1 MNLSLVRRRATDRGR
16 SVFYAFLF
24 VAQQLWAAQSGSVPA
39 NTPEADR
46 LIAVG
51 KTWSTVKY
59 FHPYLADRPIDWD
72 KALLDA
78 LPRVRTAR
86 DAAEYKAAVN
96 AMLSVLGDPLT
107 RVLSA
112 GETVDLPSE
121 ATPQRT
127 RIHYG
132 LAPHT
137 NGWRGFYSG
146 VIERSA
152 TPVSVMSQ
160 PLGEQLTASIRLS
173 EPIA

>member
-1 MNLSLVRRRATDRGR
+1 MNLWLVRQRATDRGV
-16 SVFYAFLF
+16 SVLLAFF
-24 VAQQLWAAQSGSVPA
+24 FIAEQLWAGQTPPA
-39 NTPEADR
+39 PATPAETDR

-51 KTWSTVKY
+51 KNWSTVKY

-78 LPRVRTAR
+78 LPRVRSAR
-86 DAAEYKAAVN
+86 DTAEYKAAVN

-112 GETVDLPSE
+112 GETVNLPSE
-121 ATPQRT
+121 ITPQRT

-146 VIERSA
+146 VIER
-152 TPVSVMSQ
+152 
-160 PLGEQLTASIRLS
+160 
-173 EPIA
+173 